1 MARVLMLIAMILSG
15 TATSQLPEFSQQYR
29 QRLGGAIDALEDILA
44 DFNRDAERHGLTS
57 AEAIARQKRSTDPFV
72 RARGDSMLNAEIR
85 LNRLKQQQ
93 VELQTAGPIER
104 LVVFARGFDPQLAQ
118 ATAEDFEP
126 AVPITVAGLGSA
138 GAGALAGLV
147 LMRLLVGLARLGRR
161 RRPLPGRSG

>member
-1 MARVLMLIAMILSG
+1 MARLLIVIVMIVSG

-57 AEAIARQKRSTDPFV
+57 AEAIARQKQSTDPFV
-72 RARGDSMLNAEIR
+72 RSRGDSMLNAEIR
-85 LNRLKQQQ
+85 LSRLKQQQ
-93 VELQTAGPIER
+93 AELQSAGPMER
-104 LVVFARGFDPQLAQ
+104 LVVFVRGVDPQLAQ

-126 AVPITVAGLGSA
+126 AVPVTVAGLGSA
-138 GAGALAGLV
+138 GVGALAGLV

-161 RRPLPGRSG
+161 RRSVDGRAR